1 MATVSSAPRTTTYTL
16 ASATAGPFEVGFRVF
31 DTDKLSVFVN
41 GLPREDWT
49 FVSFAF
55 FDGYADN
62 VQILFNA
69 DLPSDAQI
77 VIDGDLTP
85 IRADDYNNGDP
96 RLVSKMNNEL
106 GRIWSAI
113 SEVKRDTKRSV
124 RGFIE
129 IDPLA
134 GLDPQVLVGVGSYGD
149 AFPSYPTDGWVHFL
163 TAGEVG
169 LYMWMEDQ
177 SAWIEIS
184 ASSASGMIA
193 PFATRAAL
201 VTWAQTSTP
210 GVGTVV
216 WAGGFA
222 YRYDGT
228 STAIADLPGWTWAGT
243 AFLEHFGVVTIDEP
257 EDCTVDYTDEVQ
269 AAFSNVQGDLI
280 FTGWVKVTDEVTL
293 PPKVRPHSWR
303 GHDRGGLA
311 VFDDFNLSADAVVTA
326 ITPGEGGVIGDL
338 GWWFEQPQAPAIR
351 GDLVAYPP
359 ALDISATTR
368 FQFGRLRMENAW
380 KGLYAEGNFG
390 GLKGDV
396 LEVGAF
402 EYGFKGDGAMDF
414 IYVDNMH
421 FWPFG
426 FSANATLM
434 DIYSDGNTF
443 AAQLGR
449 VDGGCINT
457 LQAHTCRVNFST
469 TFDHLVPLLIGSLHL
484 DGDEAKL
491 VVGDGR
497 LHIGTLRSSKSGT
510 AAGATI
516 VVQGGELRVGFLQSE
531 GAEPTILNVTSGIA
545 RVFGG
550 LLINPLPDG
559 SVVTVSA
566 GRAEIRNVSLDFV
579 YAGRTLSIF
588 RQSGTG
594 VLQVEGGNVASAGS
608 LANIVTFATTVTG
621 NLFDAPGMILPV
633 AADNTAAL
641 AAGCIV
647 GMPYRTST
655 GEMRVVV

>member
-1 MATVSSAPRTTTYTL
+1 MATVSTAPRTTTITL
-16 ASATAGPFEVGFRVF
+16 STSTAGPFDVGFRVF
-31 DTDKLSVFVN
+31 DTDQLTVFVN
-41 GLPREDWT
+41 GLPRADWSFGPFT
-49 FVSFAF
+49 FFE
-55 FDGYADN
+55 GYSDD
-62 VQILFNA
+62 VTILFNA
-69 DLPSDAQI
+69 ALASGDEI

-85 IRADDYNNGDP
+85 LRAEDYYNGDP
-96 RLVSKMNNEL
+96 RMIAKLNIEL
-106 GRIWSAI
+106 ARIWSAI
-113 SEVKRDTKRSV
+113 AEAKRDTKRSV

-163 TAGEVG
+163 TSAEIGLYIWMEGEGAWVEITETNSNGEV
-169 LYMWMEDQ
+169 
-177 SAWIEIS
+177 
-184 ASSASGMIA
+184 A

-201 VTWAQTSTP
+201 VTWALTRTP
-210 GVGTVV
+210 TTGTVF
-216 WAGGFA
+216 WAAGLP
-222 YRYDGT
+222 YLYDGV

-243 AFLEHFGVVTIDEP
+243 AHLEHFGAVTSDDP
-257 EDCTVDYTDEVQ
+257 EDCTVDYTAEVQ

-280 FTGWVKVTDEVTL
+280 FTGWVKITDEVTL

-303 GHDRGGLA
+303 GHDRGGFA
-311 VFDDFNLSADAVVTA
+311 IFDDFNLSADAVITA
-326 ITPGEGGVIGDL
+326 VTPGEGGVIGDL
-338 GWWFEQPQAPAIR
+338 GWWFEQPVSPASR

-380 KGLYAEGNFG
+380 KGLYAQGNFG

-402 EYGFKGDGAMDF
+402 EYGFKGDGGLDF

-426 FSANATLM
+426 FSGNAALVAL
-434 DIYSDGNTF
+434 YSDGNTF

-491 VVGDGR
+491 VVNDGR
-497 LHIGTLRSSKSGT
+497 LHVNTLRSSKSG
-510 AAGATI
+510 AATGATI
-516 VVQGGELRVGFLQSE
+516 VVEGGELRVGLLQTE
-531 GAEPTILNVTSGIA
+531 GAEPAILNVTSGTA

-550 LLINPLPDG
+550 LLINSLPDG
-559 SVVTVSA
+559 AAVTVSN
-566 GRAEIRNVSLDFV
+566 GRAEIRDVSLSFV
-579 YAGRTLSIF
+579 YAARTQAIF

-594 VLQVEGGNVASAGS
+594 VLQVQGGSISTAGS
-608 LANIVTFATTVTG
+608 LANIVSFATTVSG
-621 NLFDAPGMILPV
+621 NLFDAPGVILPV

-647 GMPYRTST
+647 GMQYRTAA